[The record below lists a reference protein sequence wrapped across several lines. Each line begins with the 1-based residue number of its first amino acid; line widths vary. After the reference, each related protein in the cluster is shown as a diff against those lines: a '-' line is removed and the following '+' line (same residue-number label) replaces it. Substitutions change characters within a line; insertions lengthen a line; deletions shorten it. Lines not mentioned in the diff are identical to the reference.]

1 MKKTV
6 SLERHIA
13 KTVTYRIL
21 GTGVT
26 VLSAL
31 AFGANIE
38 VASLLGVGELIFK
51 PLLYF
56 IHERLWYKSN
66 YGIK

>member
-1 MKKTV
+1 VKKTV

-38 VASLLGVGELIFK
+38 IASLLGVGELIFK

>member
-38 VASLLGVGELIFK
+38 IASLLGVGELIFK

>member
-1 MKKTV
+1 VKKTV

-31 AFGANIE
+31 AFGANKEI
-38 VASLLGVGELIFK
+38 ASLLAVGELIYK
-51 PLLYF
+51 QLLNF

>member
-51 PLLYF
+51 PILYF

>member
-31 AFGANIE
+31 AFGADIE

-51 PLLYF
+51 PFLYF

-66 YGIK
+66 YGVK

>member
-1 MKKTV
+1 VKKTV

-51 PLLYF
+51 PILYF

>member
-1 MKKTV
+1 VKKTV

-31 AFGANIE
+31 AFGADIE

-51 PLLYF
+51 PFLYF

-66 YGIK
+66 YGVK

>member
-1 MKKTV
+1 VKKTV

-38 VASLLGVGELIFK
+38 VASLLAVGELIFK
-51 PLLYF
+51 PILYF

>member
-31 AFGANIE
+31 AFGADIE
-38 VASLLGVGELIFK
+38 VASLLGVGELVFK
-51 PLLYF
+51 PFLYF

-66 YGIK
+66 YGVK

>member
-31 AFGANIE
+31 AFGANLE

-51 PLLYF
+51 PILYF

-66 YGIK
+66 YGVK

>member
-38 VASLLGVGELIFK
+38 IASLLGVGELIFN

>member
-1 MKKTV
+1 MKKNI

-38 VASLLGVGELIFK
+38 VASLLGVGELVFK
-51 PLLYF
+51 PFLYF

-66 YGIK
+66 YGVK

>member
-1 MKKTV
+1 VKKTV